1 MSSVS
6 YIPAGYHTVTPY
18 LTVKGVAGL
27 IEFLKTTFD
36 ATEKE
41 VLRKADGSIHHAEMH
56 IGDSVIM
63 MGEARGEWKPTGA
76 SLYVYVPDTDATYQR
91 ALAAGATS
99 LREPTDEF
107 YGDRAGGVQDAWG
120 HAWWLATHKEDMST
134 EEMEKWAAQ
143 R

>member
-1 MSSVS
+1 MSNVS

-41 VLRKADGSIHHAEMH
+41 LMKRADGSIHHAEMQ

-63 MGEARGEWKPTGA
+63 MGEAPANGSPRAPRCTSTCPIPTPLTAALWK
-76 SLYVYVPDTDATYQR
+76 Q
-91 ALAAGATS
+91 ALP
-99 LREPTDEF
+99 L
-107 YGDRAGGVQDAWG
+107 
-120 HAWWLATHKEDMST
+120 
-134 EEMEKWAAQ
+134 
-143 R
+143 